1 MRVGRPSG
9 GGRVRVPH
17 DFRIGLPVRPQ
28 LCLRCGIS
36 SIDSIEWIPPF
47 SWPTGPLWAAVLGG
61 GSRGGTTIVLV
72 YDDGGEPLD

>member
-9 GGRVRVPH
+9 GGGGGPLAH

-47 SWPTGPLWAAVLGG
+47 SWPTGPLWALLGG
-61 GSRGGTTIVLV
+61 ASCG
-72 YDDGGEPLD
+72 